1 VRLHAAATQNS
12 TPNSTAYQ
20 GSDEPLGAL
29 RRQITTSSKTASPGS
44 GTMGNQL
51 PAHPRTV
58 IKEATRRSGKRP
70 PNYKI

>member
-1 VRLHAAATQNS
+1 VRLRAACHANS
-12 TPNSTAYQ
+12 TPSSTAYQ
-20 GSDEPLGAL
+20 GSDEPLGPCG
-29 RRQITTSSKTASPGS
+29 RQITTSSKTASPGS

-70 PNYKI
+70 PNDKI

>member
-1 VRLHAAATQNS
+1 MLAATQNS

-58 IKEATRRSGKRP
+58 IRRPPAAAASGH